1 MYVNPIPFGLFL
13 GVVGT
18 IVVEVIALI
27 IYAMCKGNK
36 Q

>member
-1 MYVNPIPFGLFL
+1 MYVNPIPFGIFV

-18 IVVEVIALI
+18 IVVEVVALI
-27 IYAMCKGNK
+27 IFALCKAGK